1 MQICLS
7 RNIQLRWFFYILG
20 FAKDNQKIFQEIFQ
34 LEIQLLMKHYFS
46 FTEIQNMSYFDFK
59 LYVEAIHNEELAQ
72 ARAKEEAK
80 AQSMKNMNNF
90 GGF

>member
-1 MQICLS
+1 
-7 RNIQLRWFFYILG
+7 
-20 FAKDNQKIFQEIFQ
+20 
-34 LEIQLLMKHYFS
+34 MKHYFS